1 MTEDR
6 GHAALFHAIISMIHP
21 LGMTAVAEG
30 VESPSQ
36 LIYLQAYGCDI
47 IQGYLFSKP
56 LPAEEFT
63 PLLTAGIVV
72 PSLDPTEADRSELPE
87 QPRQSDA
94 A

>member
-1 MTEDR
+1 
-6 GHAALFHAIISMIHP
+6 MIHS

-63 PLLTAGIVV
+63 PLLTAGIIV
-72 PSLDPTEADRSELPE
+72 PSAIRPKPTAR
-87 QPRQSDA
+87 RCQSRRGSRTRRRRRFG
-94 A
+94 